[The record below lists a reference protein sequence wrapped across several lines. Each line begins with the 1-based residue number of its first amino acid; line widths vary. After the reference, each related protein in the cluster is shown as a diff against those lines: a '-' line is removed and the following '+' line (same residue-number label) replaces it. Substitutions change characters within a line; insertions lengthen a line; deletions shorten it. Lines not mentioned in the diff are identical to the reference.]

1 MTTNSLEVVEQEGL
15 FNTLVISF
23 SVEGATERVDT
34 MVHIFETLPY
44 HAFVSDILF
53 SYDQKPVNPTTEG
66 TIELTVSLLQY
77 DR

>member
-1 MTTNSLEVVEQEGL
+1 MTTNALEVVEQEGL
-15 FNTLVISF
+15 FDTLIISF
-23 SVEGATERVDT
+23 AVEGDTKRVDA

-53 SYDQKPVNPTTEG
+53 SYDQKSLSPTTKG